1 MDNPLPIIDSSKE
14 IEKTDES
21 TKNTQKIGDLPKDIE
36 KFGDGLIKAWEQYL
50 KIIDLLIVLCG
61 GTVLV
66 IGAIIKDYGVLKNH
80 PTIIIC
86 TVLVLFLTLLFIAFW
101 RFASQHFYEYET
113 VGSKL
118 IADRYF
124 TYYEIDEP
132 FTRAFEPQK
141 VLRARY
147 RLAFPFLA
155 YGTVLLLFTTW
166 ILIII
171 LALNISNSEQ
181 IAPEK
186 KIDSI
191 ACQLLV

>member
-1 MDNPLPIIDSSKE
+1 M
-14 IEKTDES
+14 
-21 TKNTQKIGDLPKDIE
+21 LPK
-36 KFGDGLIKAWEQYL
+36 
-50 KIIDLLIVLCG
+50 
-61 GTVLV
+61 
-66 IGAIIKDYGVLKNH
+66 
-80 PTIIIC
+80 
-86 TVLVLFLTLLFIAFW
+86 TL
-101 RFASQHFYEYET
+101 
-113 VGSKL
+113 
-118 IADRYF
+118 

-166 ILIII
+166 VLIII